1 MEEDVEML
9 IEGKKA
15 CICDQ
20 CINECNALFDEAV
33 GTPSSH
39 SSVTSIESGAPLPT
53 PNEIAK
59 HLDDYVIGQE
69 KAKKSLAVAVYN
81 HYKRLQYPK
90 APDNVE
96 IAKSNI
102 LLIGPTGSGKT
113 LLAQTLARKLEVPFV
128 MADATTLTEA
138 GYVGEDVE
146 QILTKLLN
154 TCDFNVEKAQK
165 GIVYIDEID
174 KIARK
179 SENPSITRDVSGEGV
194 QQALLKL
201 IEGTVASVPPQG
213 GRKHPNQDF
222 INIDTSN
229 ILFICGGAF
238 DGLEKI
244 IRRRSEKGGIGFG
257 AEVMSKEESDDIG
270 KIFAQVEPEDL
281 IKFGLIPELIG
292 RLPVLTTLEE
302 LDEDALVNILTQPKN
317 ALVKQYQALFAMEGV
332 QLEIQ
337 PSALRAIAKITQER
351 KTGAR
356 GLRSVLEDV
365 LLDTMYTLPDHKNIA
380 QVIVNKAVI
389 DKKQAPKLVYIDDDK
404 KSA

>member
-1 MEEDVEML
+1 M
-9 IEGKKA
+9 
-15 CICDQ
+15 
-20 CINECNALFDEAV
+20 
-33 GTPSSH
+33 
-39 SSVTSIESGAPLPT
+39 
-53 PNEIAK
+53 
-59 HLDDYVIGQE
+59 
-69 KAKKSLAVAVYN
+69 
-81 HYKRLQYPK
+81 
-90 APDNVE
+90 
-96 IAKSNI
+96 
-102 LLIGPTGSGKT
+102 
-113 LLAQTLARKLEVPFV
+113 
-128 MADATTLTEA
+128 
-138 GYVGEDVE
+138 
-146 QILTKLLN
+146 
-154 TCDFNVEKAQK
+154 
-165 GIVYIDEID
+165 
-174 KIARK
+174 
-179 SENPSITRDVSGEGV
+179 

-365 LLDTMYTLPDHKNIA
+365 LLDTMYTLPDQKNIA

-389 DKKQAPKLVYIDDDK
+389 EKKQAPKLVYIDDGK